1 MAKTVKNLLA
11 MRERLLPGILHN
23 LLIKRI
29 TKKKKKK
36 KIPRSVFNT
45 NLKMI

>member
-36 KIPRSVFNT
+36 PISVFKT